1 LQCATL
7 NQLWQTQCQLTSK
20 DDSASKLGGQIAAG
34 NDPDASKL
42 PTPGNGDSFN
52 IGDSI
57 KQDKWLAASC
67 PASKSYN
74 IVGRTFTINFSDMC
88 NWLSYLGNVGVA
100 ISLLVAAFYLF
111 R

>member
-1 LQCATL
+1 M
-7 NQLWQTQCQLTSK
+7 NS
-20 DDSASKLGGQIAAG
+20 DDKTASELGKAIANG
-34 NDPDASKL
+34 EDPLADKL
-42 PTPGNGDSFN
+42 PSPANGDHIN
-52 IGDSI
+52 IGESI

-74 IVGRTFTINFSDMC
+74 ILGRTFTLDFSDAC
-88 NWLSYLGNVGVA
+88 AWLIDLGNAGVA

>member
-7 NQLWQTQCQLTSK
+7 NQLWATQCQLTSK

-42 PTPGNGDSFN
+42 PSPGNGDSIN

-57 KQDKWLAASC
+57 KQDTFLTSSC
-67 PASKSYN
+67 PASRSYN
-74 IVGRTFTINFSDMC
+74 IAGKTFTLDFSELCKWMG
-88 NWLSYLGNVGVA
+88 YIGNIGVA
-100 ISLLVAAFYLF
+100 VSLLAAAFFIF